1 MTTKPTAATNHAA
14 LLKHEAIC
22 AERWK
27 QAFKNFDQ
35 LNDGMAK
42 IQWWI
47 IGAMSTMM
55 ISILCGI
62 TIALYRTIL

>member
-1 MTTKPTAATNHAA
+1 MSSKPTAATNHAA
-14 LLKHEAIC
+14 LMKHEAIC

-35 LNDGMAK
+35 LNESMAK

-47 IGAMSTMM
+47 IGAMSTMI
-55 ISILCGI
+55 ISILGGI
-62 TIALYRTIL
+62 AITLYRTII

>member
-1 MTTKPTAATNHAA
+1 MPSKPTAATNHAA
-14 LLKHEAIC
+14 LMKHEAIC

-35 LNDGMAK
+35 LNESMAK

-47 IGAMSTMM
+47 IGAMSTMI
-55 ISILCGI
+55 ISILGGI
-62 TIALYRTIL
+62 ALTLYRTTL

>member
-1 MTTKPTAATNHAA
+1 MSSKPTAATNHAA
-14 LLKHEAIC
+14 LMKHEAIC

-35 LNDGMAK
+35 LNESMAK

-47 IGAMSTMM
+47 IGAMSTMI
-55 ISILCGI
+55 ISILGGI
-62 TIALYRTIL
+62 ALTLYRTII

>member
-1 MTTKPTAATNHAA
+1 MSNKPTAATNHAA
-14 LLKHEAIC
+14 LMKHEAIC

-35 LNDGMAK
+35 LNESMAK

-47 IGAMSTMM
+47 IGAMSTMI
-55 ISILCGI
+55 ISILGGI
-62 TIALYRTIL
+62 AITLYRTII

>member
-1 MTTKPTAATNHAA
+1 MSKPTAATNHAA
-14 LLKHEAIC
+14 LMKHEAIC

-35 LNDGMAK
+35 LNESMAK

-47 IGAMSTMM
+47 IGAMSTMI
-55 ISILCGI
+55 ISILGGI
-62 TIALYRTIL
+62 AITLYRTII